1 MIGHVHGGP
10 PAPTLPAPTPPAGPT
25 AGKLIQTLGGLGAVA
40 GLVIVVAYTA
50 TLPRIEANRARVLAA
65 AIDEVLGA
73 PARYDT
79 LYVTGVSLARTR
91 PTDGDPASLETVYLG
106 YRADSSIIGFAVT
119 GADPGFAD
127 VVRLIFGYD
136 PRESRVLAMKVLE
149 EKETPGL
156 GDKIEKDTLFVAEFR
171 NAIAPLRG
179 VKRGEGND
187 STEIDM
193 ITGVTISSR
202 TVIRVINQTLERLR
216 PVLAAHLQGAP
227 R

>member
-1 MIGHVHGGP
+1 MTGP
-10 PAPTLPAPTPPAGPT
+10 AQGAPAAPTPPAGPT
-25 AGKLIQTLGGLGAVA
+25 AAKLIQTLGGLGAVA
-40 GLVIVVAYTA
+40 GLIIVVAYTA
-50 TLPRIEANRARVLAA
+50 TLPAIQANKARVLAA

-79 LYVTGVSLARTR
+79 LYVSGDSLART
-91 PTDGDPASLETVYLG
+91 PPPGVDPAALDVVYLG
-106 YRADSSIIGFAVT
+106 YRQDSSVIGFAVT

-149 EKETPGL
+149 QKETPGL
-156 GDKIEKDTLFVAEFR
+156 GDKIEKDSAFVTEFR

-179 VKRGEGND
+179 VKGSEGTD
-187 STEIDM
+187 ASEIDM

-202 TVIRVINQTLERLR
+202 TVIRVINEALERLA
-216 PVLAAHLQGAP
+216 PVLAAHLEGVPQ
-227 R
+227 

>member
-1 MIGHVHGGP
+1 MTGPADGHAGST
-10 PAPTLPAPTPPAGPT
+10 PAPATPTTGSPAVA
-25 AGKLIQTLGGLGAVA
+25 LIRTLGGLGVIA
-40 GLVIVVAYTA
+40 GLLIVVAYTA
-50 TLPRIEANRARVLAA
+50 TLPRIQANKARVLAA

-79 LYVTGVSLARTR
+79 LYVVGDSLVRVAPAGV
-91 PTDGDPASLETVYLG
+91 DPAALETVYLG
-106 YRADSSIIGFAVT
+106 YRADSSVIGFAVT
-119 GADPGFAD
+119 GADPGFSD

-149 EKETPGL
+149 QKETPGL
-156 GDKIEKDTLFVAEFR
+156 GDKIEKDTTFVAEFR
-171 NAIAPLRG
+171 NAVAPLKG
-179 VKRGEGND
+179 VKQADGTD

-202 TVIRVINQTLERLR
+202 TVIRVINQTLQRLG
-216 PVLAAHLQGAP
+216 PALAATLPEMP

>member
-1 MIGHVHGGP
+1 MTGSVHDAPKGGT
-10 PAPTLPAPTPPAGPT
+10 APAGPS
-25 AGKLIQTLGGLGAVA
+25 AAKLIQTLGGLGAVA

-50 TLPRIEANRARVLAA
+50 TLPRIEANKARVLAA

-79 LYVTGVSLARTR
+79 LYVTGNALART
-91 PTDGDPASLETVYLG
+91 PPAGADPAALETVYLG
-106 YRADSSIIGFAVT
+106 YRADSSLIGFAVT

-136 PRESRVLAMKVLE
+136 PRASRVLAMKVLE

-156 GDKIEKDTLFVAEFR
+156 GDKIEKDTAFIAEFR
-171 NAIAPLRG
+171 DAIAPLKG
-179 VKRGEGND
+179 VKRGAGAD
-187 STEIDM
+187 ATEIDM

-202 TVIRVINQTLERLR
+202 TVIRVINETLERLG